1 MSAIRTG
8 LMVVALVA
16 APAIA
21 VAQQPPTNVDKGR
34 DVYQVLVRHLSW
46 TRHRFPGTTA
56 LQAKYGGKVPA
67 LLDDRTDLTPAAV
80 RFFVRRGV
88 SIMPFFRKTEVS
100 DADLDAI
107 AAYFTR
113 PRPPAAPAGG
123 RLLTRLVTRLR
134 AREWI
139 MDG

>member
-1 MSAIRTG
+1 MSAIRKG
-8 LMVVALVA
+8 LLVVALVA

-34 DVYQVLVRHLSW
+34 DVYQYWCASCHGRGN
-46 TRHRFPGTTA
+46 RFPGTTA

-67 LLDDRTDLTPAAV
+67 VLDDRTDLTPAGV
-80 RFFVRRGV
+80 RLFVRRGT

-100 DADLDAI
+100 DTDLDAM
-107 AAYFTR
+107 AAYLTR

-123 RLLTRLVTRLR
+123 R
-134 AREWI
+134 
-139 MDG
+139 